1 MLCPLRMGPS
11 IVGSATIL
19 SVRWGKTISGDTLN
33 QSTFQTSF
41 RISVLNATSL
51 WAQDWHYRSI
61 GRSATQNIRC
71 DTSVWHIFYI
81 YYWITNKYEVYITNM
96 KAFLWFSF
104 SVMIQ
109 ASSPDHKTWISTFWL
124 LKTAP
129 TSVEFAV
136 NPWEKI
142 ISRGTLSPSIFQTP
156 FPMNALSALMW
167 LAQRRH

>member
-1 MLCPLRMGPS
+1 MGPT
-11 IVGSATIL
+11 IAESATIL

-33 QSTFQTSF
+33 QSTFQTFS

-51 WAQDWHYRSI
+51 WGQDWHCRSI

-71 DTSVWHIFYI
+71 EMWDECVTHILHI
-81 YYWITNKYEVYITNM
+81 LLNKYEFYFTNM
-96 KAFLWFSF
+96 KAFHWFSF

-142 ISRGTLSPSIFQTP
+142 ISRGTLSPSIFQTH

-167 LAQRRH
+167 LALERH

>member
-1 MLCPLRMGPS
+1 MLCPLRMGPT
-11 IVGSATIL
+11 IAESATIL

-61 GRSATQNIRC
+61 GRSATQSIKC
-71 DTSVWHIFYI
+71 ETSLRHIFY
-81 YYWITNKYEVYITNM
+81 WINIEYEVYFTNM
-96 KAFLWFSF
+96 EAFHWFSF

-142 ISRGTLSPSIFQTP
+142 ISRGTLSPSIFQTH

-167 LAQRRH
+167 LALERH